1 MDEIVIYENYM
12 NDLKFK
18 GFTPVDLNFLMALC
32 SLMRDKG
39 TGAIQF
45 TFYGLRQTA
54 GYTRHSSKQFISD
67 IRRMHNKLMG
77 MDCTLGKGDCI
88 VPFML
93 FSTFDVNLETETL
106 TVSVNEEFM
115 FILNDLT
122 KDHTRFELGQF
133 IDIDSKYAKNL
144 YRLLKQFRCTGRY
157 EVSMENFRERMDCP
171 ASYTNKHVMD
181 KLIKP
186 SLKELN
192 GKGYF
197 QNLKCETKCA
207 HKRGAPVIGYIFT
220 FTPEKIRRG
229 DADKNRAGQP
239 SGQK

>member
-1 MDEIVIYENYM
+1 MNEIVKYDNYM
-12 NDLKFK
+12 NNLKFS
-18 GFTPVDLNFLMALC
+18 GFTSVDLNFLMALC
-32 SLMRDKG
+32 SQMRDKG
-39 TGAIQF
+39 TSTIQF
-45 TFYGLRQTA
+45 TFFELKKIT
-54 GYTRHSSKQFISD
+54 GYTCKSTRQFVSD
-67 IRRMHNKLMG
+67 IMRMNNKLME
-77 MDCTLGKGDCI
+77 MRCTLEKDDEI
-88 VPFML
+88 FQFIL
-93 FSTFDVNLETETL
+93 FPTFHINLKTETL
-106 TVSVNEEFM
+106 TVSVNERFM

-122 KDHTRFELGQF
+122 KNFTRFELGQF

-229 DADKNRAGQP
+229 DADKNRTV
-239 SGQK
+239 